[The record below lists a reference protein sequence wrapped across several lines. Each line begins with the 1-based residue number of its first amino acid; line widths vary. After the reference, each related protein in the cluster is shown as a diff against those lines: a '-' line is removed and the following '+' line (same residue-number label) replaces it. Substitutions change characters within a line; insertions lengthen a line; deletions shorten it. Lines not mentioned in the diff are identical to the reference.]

1 MYVKSRGR
9 GVFLWIQIIQTIMR
23 ERNTAFFR
31 DDVTNATFKIYKVIR
46 DFKDLNGN
54 KLEFF

>member
-9 GVFLWIQIIQTIMR
+9 GVFFMDTNNTNNY
-23 ERNTAFFR
+23 ERKKHSFFR

>member
-1 MYVKSRGR
+1 MDTNNTNNY
-9 GVFLWIQIIQTIMR
+9 
-23 ERNTAFFR
+23 ERKKHSFFR